1 MITIIITTLLT
12 ILSTFTLAILANKYL
27 YTDFTRISTAF
38 KISKLLFVTI
48 GTSSINLLLDDGD
61 VVTFTFDS
69 KGTLTSSLLLK

>member
-1 MITIIITTLLT
+1 MITIIITILLSV
-12 ILSTFTLAILANKYL
+12 LSTFTLAILANKYL

-48 GTSSINLLLDDGD
+48 GNTSINLLLDDGD

-69 KGTLTSSLLLK
+69 KGKLTSSLLLK